1 VNAADTGNPMRLTC
15 PNCSARYEVDDSLI
29 PPEGR
34 DVQCS
39 NCSTTWFQP
48 GQRARMEEPETAE
61 AAAPQAGRAAPRRDL
76 DPALRDILREERER
90 EEQLRRAA
98 APVEEQ
104 EEMALDSAPP
114 PDRETETDSAAPEED
129 DEAAAIRQMVE
140 EDSQRPDRPGG
151 RELFPDIEEIT
162 STLRATTDRTAA
174 DRVTS
179 DVDTMDRRP
188 RRRRGFRRGFFLM
201 VLIGLE
207 LLETI
212 RAYLE
217 EGRVHAEVVFL
228 VAIVAVSRKVIIMDY
243 KTAPTELLFGMS
255 ALIIALGLG
264 YFLVRRALSHH
275 TGSGK
280 PANDN

>member
-1 VNAADTGNPMRLTC
+1 MNAADTGNPMRLTC

-151 RELFPDIEEIT
+151 RELFPDIEEIN

-188 RRRRGFRRGFFLM
+188 RRRRGFRMGFFLM
-201 VLIGLE
+201 VLIGAGAAA
-207 LLETI
+207 
-212 RAYLE
+212 AYHYAPEITAALPQAE
-217 EGRVHAEVVFL
+217 PYLTPYVAEVDNLRFQLDDTVQSL
-228 VAIVAVSRKVIIMDY
+228 VARLA
-243 KTAPTELLFGMS
+243 EMS
-255 ALIIALGLG
+255 
-264 YFLVRRALSHH
+264 
-275 TGSGK
+275 GS
-280 PANDN
+280 